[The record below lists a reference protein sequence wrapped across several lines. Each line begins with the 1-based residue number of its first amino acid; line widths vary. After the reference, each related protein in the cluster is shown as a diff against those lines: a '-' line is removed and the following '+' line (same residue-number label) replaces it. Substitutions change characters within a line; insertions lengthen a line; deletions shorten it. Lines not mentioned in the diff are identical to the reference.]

1 MIEKVVIQQV
11 GVKPVSVRNIA
22 QPAGVLWTPNHNRIN
37 SYIDLGEWINAGDF
51 SIECTPREIVGSARQ
66 YLLGTVF
73 DNRRYVRTEG
83 STVVIGLGDTPDIK
97 TGLAA
102 VLHQPIK
109 LTVMRDENKWV
120 VEHAGKTATGSY
132 GGDATAKLYI
142 SSPVDDR
149 LNGQVTDVRLTDH
162 VNTSNSR
169 FYSCTLRSIDMPT
182 TTIVKNIL
190 DPSGATDGQMI
201 NFGDEQPWVELKQ

>member
-1 MIEKVVIQQV
+1 MIEKVITQQV

-22 QPAGVLWTPNHNRIN
+22 QPAGVLWTPNHNGIN
-37 SYIDLGEWINAGDF
+37 SYIDLGEWVNAGDF
-51 SIECTPREIVGSARQ
+51 SIECTPHDFVGSARQ
-66 YLLGTVF
+66 YLLATVF
-73 DNRRYVRTEG
+73 NNRRYVGIED
-83 STVVIGLGDTPDIK
+83 STVIIGLGATPSIK

-132 GGDATAKLYI
+132 DGDATEKVYI
-142 SSPVDDR
+142 NSTVENR

-162 VNTSNSR
+162 VNPSNSR
-169 FYSCTLRSIDMPT
+169 FYPCTLRSKEMPT
-182 TTIVKNIL
+182 TTVVKNTR
-190 DPSGATDGQMI
+190 DSSGATDGVMV
-201 NFGDEQPWVELKQ
+201 NFGTDQPWVELKQ